1 MGSIIAMVAVVTIV
15 AGIATVTT
23 KQLHSV
29 FSGGTPKAD
38 QLKSMLAAWRE
49 ELTEERTS
57 LIKLKDEELDL
68 LAQKP
73 ASDRNFLKAKNRQVG
88 RIQTIYQENVAVF
101 IYQQFPKAKVE
112 TNLILIQTKGSE
124 YVFRQQGTDTFV
136 SIDGLPE
143 GILRMN
149 EFIPAGASTPQAS
162 FEEQPDQRTVHV
174 DRNQRTLGILLIAGL
189 GNQVV
194 PRAFE
199 FVDVKS
205 QEERTMLELLSF
217 YYLLNENID
226 R

>member
-1 MGSIIAMVAVVTIV
+1 MVAVVTIV

-29 FSGGTPKAD
+29 FSGGTPKSD
-38 QLKSMLAAWRE
+38 QLKSMLTRWRG
-49 ELTEERTS
+49 ELTEERAA

-73 ASDRNFLKAKNRQVG
+73 STDRKFLKAKNRTVG

-101 IYQQFPKAKVE
+101 IYQQFPKAKTE
-112 TNLILIQTKGSE
+112 TSLILIQTSSSE
-124 YVFRQQGTDTFV
+124 YVFSRQGQDVFV
-136 SIDGLPE
+136 SIDGSPE
-143 GILRMN
+143 GILQRN
-149 EFIPAGASTPQAS
+149 EFTPAGESKPLAK

-174 DRNQRTLGILLIAGL
+174 DKNDRTLGILLIAGV

-199 FVDVKS
+199 FVDM
-205 QEERTMLELLSF
+205 QNPEDRTMLEMLSF
-217 YYLLNENID
+217 YYLLSQNLE
-226 R
+226 

>member
-38 QLKSMLAAWRE
+38 QLKSMLAAWRA
-49 ELTEERTS
+49 ELTEERTA

-73 ASDRNFLKAKNRQVG
+73 ASDGKFLKAKHRSVG

-101 IYQQFPKAKVE
+101 IYQQFPKAKID
-112 TNLILIQTKGSE
+112 TSLILIQTKSAE
-124 YVFRQQGTDTFV
+124 YVFRQQGIDTFV
-136 SIDGLPE
+136 SIDGSPE
-143 GILRMN
+143 GILRSN
-149 EFIPAGASTPQAS
+149 KFIPAGGSDALAKL
-162 FEEQPDQRTVHV
+162 EEQPDQRTVHI
-174 DRNQRTLGILLIAGL
+174 DKHDRTLGILLIAGI

-199 FVDVKS
+199 FVDVQS
-205 QEERTMLELLSF
+205 EEDRTMLEMLSF
-217 YYLLNENID
+217 YYLLNQNLD
-226 R
+226 

>member
-1 MGSIIAMVAVVTIV
+1 MGSILAMVAVVTIV

-38 QLKSMLAAWRE
+38 QLKSMLSVWRG
-49 ELTEERTS
+49 ELTEERTA

-73 ASDRNFLKAKNRQVG
+73 SFDRKFLKAKHRSVG

-101 IYQQFPKAKVE
+101 IYQKFPKAKIE
-112 TNLILIQTKGSE
+112 TSLLLIQTGSSE
-124 YVFRQQGTDTFV
+124 YVCNRQGQDVFV
-136 SIDGLPE
+136 SIDGSPE
-143 GILRMN
+143 GILLNN
-149 EFIPAGASTPQAS
+149 EFTLAGSSTPLAR
-162 FEEQPDQRTVHV
+162 FEAQPDQRTVHV
-174 DRNQRTLGILLIAGL
+174 DKKDRTLGILLIAGI

-199 FVDVKS
+199 FVDVHD
-205 QEERTMLELLSF
+205 QEDRSMLELLSF
-217 YYLLNENID
+217 YYLLSQNLD
-226 R
+226 